1 MANRELRPWTGG
13 ALTPFGRDPFSS
25 FRREVDRLFDDFFT
39 PAEPRSFAG
48 QAGTLPLFPSL
59 DVEETAQAYLVTAE
73 LPGLEAKDVEID
85 LRDDALTISGEKRE
99 ERKAEERG
107 RTYAE
112 RTFGRFQR
120 TIPLPIEVDA
130 DKAEAA
136 FANGVLKI
144 TLPKSPEA
152 RETAR
157 RIQIKGGD
165 GAAAGKA

>member
-73 LPGLEAKDVEID
+73 LPGLEAKDVE
-85 LRDDALTISGEKRE
+85 S
-99 ERKAEERG
+99 
-107 RTYAE
+107 
-112 RTFGRFQR
+112 TFA
-120 TIPLPIEVDA
+120 TTP
-130 DKAEAA
+130 
-136 FANGVLKI
+136 
-144 TLPKSPEA
+144 
-152 RETAR
+152 
-157 RIQIKGGD
+157 
-165 GAAAGKA
+165 